1 MSLKDKAEMLTA
13 YTEAHRV
20 SYVVR
25 LVTFPSTEEIAYTI
39 LMYLGTLKN

>member
-13 YTEAHRV
+13 YTKAPRV
-20 SYVVR
+20 SYIVR

-39 LMYLGTLKN
+39 LMCLGMLKN